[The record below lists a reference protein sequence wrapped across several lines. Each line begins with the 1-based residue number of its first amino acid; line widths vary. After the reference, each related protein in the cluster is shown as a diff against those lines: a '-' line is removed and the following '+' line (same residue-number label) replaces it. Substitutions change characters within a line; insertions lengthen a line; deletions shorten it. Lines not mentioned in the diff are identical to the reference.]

1 MTGNVKRKK
10 EEEAVMSLTYLCCNS
25 LDITTIITIIPVVLL
40 PVFRL
45 LHRYPKCLQNT
56 AYMRVLLT

>member
-10 EEEAVMSLTYLCCNS
+10 EEAVMSLTYLCCNI
-25 LDITTIITIIPVVLL
+25 LDITTVITIIPVVLQL
-40 PVFRL
+40 VFRL

-56 AYMRVLLT
+56 DYMTVLLT